1 MLDSFF
7 TDMYVPTSVIVMA
20 VISAV
25 VNTIG
30 WIILLIVFNKKM
42 ETKFTVSL
50 IGMLAFF
57 VSQTVIRMPL
67 LSVLQMTMPKFMAFT
82 SSPLGMVLIGGLTA
96 GLFEETAR
104 LICVSIM
111 KPENRH
117 FKNSV
122 SFGLGHGVFEA
133 VTLVGFSM
141 ISNLIVMI
149 MINSGAFS
157 EILKTMSPIDR
168 MTITPTL
175 MALCGAKP
183 YTFILGILER
193 ASSITFHVFASYLIF
208 KGKREGKTIQYYI
221 TAVLLHTLSN
231 SIIAIGNIF
240 VIEGIFVVSAIIGII
255 YLVRK
260 YKSEKISDSQ

>member
-1 MLDSFF
+1 MFDSFF
-7 TDMYVPTSVIVMA
+7 TDLSVPTSVIVMT

-57 VSQTVIRMPL
+57 VSQAVIRIPL

-82 SSPLGMVLIGGLTA
+82 SSPLGIIFIGGLTA

-104 LICVSIM
+104 LICVSVM

-133 VTLVGFSM
+133 VTLVGFTM

-157 EILKTMSPIDR
+157 EILKTMSPTDR
-168 MTITPTL
+168 MTIVPALT
-175 MALCGAKP
+175 ALCGAKP
-183 YTFILGILER
+183 YTFVLGILER

-221 TAVLLHTLSN
+221 TALLLHTLFN
-231 SIIAIGNIF
+231 SVLVIGNIF
-240 VIEGIFVVSAIIGII
+240 VIEGIFAVMAIIAII
-255 YLVRK
+255 YLVKK
-260 YKSEKISDSQ
+260 YTSEKVSDS